1 MVSAEKEKVPLKNYN
16 AKGEDVEIWF
26 KDLEDK
32 MKDALRVQF
41 KLAASKFEDDN
52 NQRKDWVL

>member
-1 MVSAEKEKVPLKNYN
+1 MISAEGEKMPLKNYN

-32 MKDALRVQF
+32 MKESLKVEF
-41 KLAASKFEDDN
+41 KKSLLKYEDD
-52 NQRKDWVL
+52 DT

>member
-1 MVSAEKEKVPLKNYN
+1 MPLKNYN

-32 MKDALRVQF
+32 MKESLKVEF
-41 KLAASKFEDDN
+41 KKSLLKYEDD
-52 NQRKDWVL
+52 DT